1 MGSGRLILVLLPLA
15 LIGAFILLPLVLIL
29 QLALEEGIV
38 IDVVVGVLRRRLVV
52 GVGLARLRRLL

>member
-1 MGSGRLILVLLPLA
+1 MWRLILVLLPLA
-15 LIGAFILLPLVLIL
+15 LIEAFILLPLVLIL

-52 GVGLARLRRLL
+52 GVGLARLCVSSDG

>member
-1 MGSGRLILVLLPLA
+1 LILVLLPLA

-29 QLALEEGIV
+29 RLALEEGIV
-38 IDVVVGVLRRRLVV
+38 IDVVVGVLLRGLVV